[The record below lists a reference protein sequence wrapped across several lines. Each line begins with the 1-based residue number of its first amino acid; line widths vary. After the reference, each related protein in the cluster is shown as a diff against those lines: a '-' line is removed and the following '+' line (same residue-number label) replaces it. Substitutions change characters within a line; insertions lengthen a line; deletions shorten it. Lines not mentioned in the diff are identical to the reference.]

1 MLSATVSDKLYKYF
15 SAAISAS
22 AIVFLIVIAI
32 VLVIYSYPSIVVY
45 GIKFFTTTVWNP
57 ALDQQPTMVHGFE
70 VLRGSSFGVLVP
82 LVGTILSSALALI
95 FGVPLSLGI
104 AIFLTQ
110 YSPRRLSYLISFVIE
125 TMAGIP
131 SVIYGFWGFL
141 VLGPF
146 LLNYLEPLMAK
157 YLSFLPF
164 FKGPVYSYGFL
175 ASGMVLA
182 IMIVPI
188 ITSISRDALMQT
200 PQELKDA
207 GRAMGLTS
215 WEIVRKIMFPFAKS
229 SIIGAVI
236 LGLGRAL
243 GETMAVAMVSGTATS
258 LPVSIYSPIN
268 SMAAFMALSLDGAQV
283 DPTKM
288 FIYALVEMAA
298 LLLIITMIVNVVARI
313 LVRHGFITSE
323 SFVQV

>member
-1 MLSATVSDKLYKYF
+1 MVLSFA
-15 SAAISAS
+15 
-22 AIVFLIVIAI
+22 
-32 VLVIYSYPSIVVY
+32 
-45 GIKFFTTTVWNP
+45 
-57 ALDQQPTMVHGFE
+57 
-70 VLRGSSFGVLVP
+70 
-82 LVGTILSSALALI
+82 
-95 FGVPLSLGI
+95 
-104 AIFLTQ
+104 
-110 YSPRRLSYLISFVIE
+110 
-125 TMAGIP
+125 
-131 SVIYGFWGFL
+131 GFL
-141 VLGPF
+141 FRGACSPSRNHFVFRACFDFWCSVKSWNCDLSDSILTPQTKFSYFIRDRNYGRDTECYLRLLGFPCAWSVF
-146 LLNYLEPLMAK
+146 TELLRTINGKIPLF
-157 YLSFLPF
+157 SF